1 MEFSSARLRRCA
13 RARRASLLAIAV
25 GLLALAACSPAPRA
39 TPRAAPATG
48 APVPAAATATA
59 IATPTAGSRRDYWPT
74 SGWRA
79 ARPEDHGID
88 PGKLAEADTEIFT
101 NLPDV
106 YSLLV
111 IRHGYLV
118 YEKYYAGSDAA
129 VNFGLRS
136 ATKSFAS
143 AMIGIALRD
152 GALESVDQKVAD
164 LLPEYF
170 TQVDDARKKD
180 ITIRH
185 LLNMTSG
192 FAWDETNA
200 FLPLAPGG
208 SFGQSIVDLPLDSA
222 PGEKFN
228 YSSVASQLLSILFT
242 KVTGKTMWD
251 VAAREL
257 FAPIGIPNT
266 HWPADSDGNS
276 QAYSGL
282 VMPARE
288 LAKFGFLYL
297 NGGAWDGEQIIP
309 ADYARAS
316 VSRDG
321 AVPVPDGGLY
331 GYLWWLVK
339 DRGHEAFMAA
349 GYGGQYVY
357 IAPDLDLLVV
367 MTGNPQVAQDAQQ
380 ASRYIIRDYIV
391 PAADASAGAAADAAA
406 DAGR

>member
-1 MEFSSARLRRCA
+1 MEFSSARLRRRARARA
-13 RARRASLLAIAV
+13 RARRASLLTIAAS
-25 GLLALAACSPAPRA
+25 LLALAACSPAARVAP
-39 TPRAAPATG
+39 PAAPATET
-48 APVPAAATATA
+48 PVPAAATA

-74 SGWRA
+74 SGWRT

-118 YEKYYAGSDAA
+118 FERYYAGSDAA

-152 GALESVDQKVAD
+152 GALESVDQTVAY
-164 LLPEYF
+164 LLPEFF

-180 ITIRH
+180 ITVRH
-185 LLNMTSG
+185 LLQMTSG
-192 FAWDETNA
+192 FAWDEANA
-200 FLPLAPGG
+200 YLPLTPGEPI
-208 SFGQSIVDLPLDSA
+208 GQTIVDLPLDAA

-228 YSSVASQLLSILFT
+228 YSSIASQLLSIVFT

-297 NGGAWDGEQIIP
+297 NGGAWDGKQIIP

-316 VSRDG
+316 VSRAG

-357 IAPDLDLLVV
+357 VAPDLDLLVV

-380 ASRYIIRDYIV
+380 ASRYIIRDFIV
-391 PAADASAGAAADAAA
+391 PAADASAGAAVG
-406 DAGR
+406 AGH